1 MRKTKIGGQAVIE
14 GVMMKGP
21 RSMAMAIRKSDGTI
35 EVVKKPSV
43 PLSQRHPLLKLPIIR
58 GMASFV
64 DSLVTGMTSLTDSA
78 KIYGEGLEEEYKPSR
93 FERFLSEKTG
103 MSADDIG
110 IAFAVIIAVVLAVAF
125 FVLLPT
131 YVAGLLQQAI
141 TSPLALNL
149 IEGVI
154 RIALFLGY
162 MLLVT
167 RMRDI
172 QRVFEYH
179 GAEHKVIHC
188 FEHEEELTVE
198 NARKYT
204 TLHPRCGTNFLLL
217 VLVVSIVLFSFLGW
231 GNILWRTVWRLL
243 LLPVVAG
250 LAYELIRWAGSSD
263 ALIVRIISWPGLM
276 LQKLTTRQ
284 PDDQQLEVAIA
295 AFNGVADGEG
305 DIWM

>member
-1 MRKTKIGGQAVIE
+1 LRKTKIGGQAVIE

-21 RSMAMAIRKSDGTI
+21 HSMAIAVRKSDGEI

-43 PLSQRHPLLKLPIIR
+43 PLSKRHSMLSLPIIR
-58 GMASFV
+58 GIASFI

-78 KIYGEGLEEEYKPSR
+78 KMYGEGMEEEYKPSR
-93 FERFLSEKTG
+93 FERFLSEKLG
-103 MSADDIG
+103 MNPDDVAIT
-110 IAFAVIIAVVLAVAF
+110 FAVIIAVVMAVLF

-131 YVAGLLQQAI
+131 YAAGLLHRFIA
-141 TSPLALNL
+141 SSVVLNL
-149 IEGVI
+149 IEGGI
-154 RIALFLGY
+154 RIGLFLLY
-162 MLLVT
+162 LVLIT
-167 RMRDI
+167 RMKDI

-198 NARKYT
+198 NPRKYT

-217 VLVVSIVLFSFLGW
+217 VLLVSIVLFSFLGW
-231 GNILWRTVWRLL
+231 GNILWRTVGRLL

-250 LAYELIRWAGSSD
+250 VAYELLRWAGSSD
-263 ALIVRIISWPGLM
+263 SLIVRIIRWPGLM

-295 AFNGVADGEG
+295 AFNGVAEGED
-305 DIWM
+305 DIWI